1 MNRGVSVF
9 IVLFLISMMLL
20 INIPLDVFSPAIADQ
35 GSYYPYQPSD
45 EVIKN
50 ALDYLKSKQAI
61 DGGISGFAVT
71 CWVTMAVS
79 AADEKPSS
87 WGLLDYLKR
96 NIDRIDAEKATGWER
111 VTLAITACGENPR
124 GFSGIDFVEKIQ
136 NFYDGTQIGNPANLY
151 DDYFGILALISAG
164 VAKDE
169 FIIQNTKSYIISKQ
183 NPDGG
188 WGDADSTAAAIMA
201 LMASGE
207 NGDSRVIKD
216 ALSFLKA
223 LQTNNGGFQ
232 SWGAANVAST
242 AWAVLAIVAAGQDP
256 TSDNWRING
265 FSPIDFLLNLQQRD
279 GCFNW
284 SMHQNLN
291 PEWMTSYVIPALLG
305 KPYPIKIYK
314 SDDRGDRNNEKSHDK
329 ILRASINKTEPRK
342 TRDENAGENDDSN
355 NSNVDSN
362 VYINEWRGN
371 IRIEGQNSTIWEGK
385 VCVSDSTITAL
396 NESSGETE
404 EYYIPYPS
412 VLGALDEASKQGG
425 LSYSVV
431 YYPSWDAFY
440 VKTIAGESDWW
451 HYWVDYTLP
460 MIGAGHYELTEDNE
474 EVLWGYLESWTA
486 HALRIKTSKNTVKRY
501 EEFTVTV
508 YNESLSPVENAVV
521 YIGSSEYLT
530 DENGNVTL
538 SLSAKGD
545 YKIYAEKNGYVRSRK
560 ITVHVK
566 KLVEIAR
573 PVDNAVYIWNK
584 KTRTPYHGI
593 LILGPIDIEVKTID
607 DVEKVEFY
615 INNKL
620 EYTDT
625 EQPFKW
631 RLNQKSF
638 FRKITIKVKAYMD
651 SSLSK
656 IQRLLTHIDSVS
668 RKYATVQM
676 FDALKTYLENLRA
689 SILGQ
694 KCFTDEKDV
703 VVFNLFTSPHQWG
716 G

>member
-1 MNRGVSVF
+1 M
-9 IVLFLISMMLL
+9 
-20 INIPLDVFSPAIADQ
+20 
-35 GSYYPYQPSD
+35 
-45 EVIKN
+45 K
-50 ALDYLKSKQAI
+50 
-61 DGGISGFAVT
+61 T
-71 CWVTMAVS
+71 
-79 AADEKPSS
+79 
-87 WGLLDYLKR
+87 
-96 NIDRIDAEKATGWER
+96 
-111 VTLAITACGENPR
+111 
-124 GFSGIDFVEKIQ
+124 
-136 NFYDGTQIGNPANLY
+136 
-151 DDYFGILALISAG
+151 
-164 VAKDE
+164 
-169 FIIQNTKSYIISKQ
+169 
-183 NPDGG
+183 
-188 WGDADSTAAAIMA
+188 
-201 LMASGE
+201 
-207 NGDSRVIKD
+207 
-216 ALSFLKA
+216 

-232 SWGAANVAST
+232 SWGAANAAST

-256 TSDNWRING
+256 TSDNWRTNG
-265 FSPIDFLLNLQQRD
+265 FSPIDFLLNLQQRE

-284 SMHQNLN
+284 SMHQSLN

-314 SDDRGDRNNEKSHDK
+314 SDDRGEGDRNNEKSHDK
-329 ILRASINKTEPRK
+329 ILRASINKIEPRK

-355 NSNVDSN
+355 NSNVDSD

-425 LSYSVV
+425 FSYFVV

-508 YNESLSPVENAVV
+508 YNESLSPIENAVV

-560 ITVHVK
+560 ITVRVK

-584 KTRTPYHGI
+584 KTRIPYHGI

-625 EQPFKW
+625 QQPFEW

-638 FRKITIKVKAYMD
+638 FKKITIKVKAYMD
-651 SSLSK
+651 SNLSK
-656 IQRLLTHIDSVS
+656 IQRLLTHIDSIS

-689 SILGQ
+689 SILSQ

-703 VVFNLFTSPHQWG
+703 VVFNLFTSPHQRG